1 MPDPVTVSV
10 EVARP
15 RQEVFDYVDVL
26 ANHEGW
32 LKNLYKDW
40 SFEGPKRGVGA
51 KAKAQVDAPAAREKV
66 SFEVVESVSPERI
79 VEDGESAHGKRETT
93 GTYRFVELEGGRT
106 RIEFELAWR
115 KAPRTERLAPFV
127 ARAFMTRA
135 LGKSMKR
142 LASLLEKG

>member
-15 RQEVFDYVDVL
+15 RQEVFDHVDVL
-26 ANHEGW
+26 ANHEAW

-51 KAKAQVDAPAAREKV
+51 KARAQVDAPAAREKV
-66 SFEVVESVSPERI
+66 DIEVVESVAPERT
-79 VEDGESAHGKRETT
+79 VEHVTSAHGKRETT
-93 GTYRFVELEGGRT
+93 GTYRFTEAGAGRT

-115 KAPRTERLAPFV
+115 KAPRTERMAPWMI
-127 ARAFMTRA
+127 RAFMARA
-135 LGKSMKR
+135 LGKSMKL
-142 LASLLEKG
+142 LAAQLEAS

>member
-1 MPDPVTVSV
+1 MPEPVTVSV

-51 KAKAQVDAPAAREKV
+51 KARAQVDAPAAREKV
-66 SFEVVESVSPERI
+66 EIEVVEARAPERI
-79 VEDGESAHGKRETT
+79 VEEVTSAHGKRETT
-93 GTYRFVELEGGRT
+93 GTYRFVEIAGGGT

-115 KAPRTERLAPFV
+115 KAPRSERLAPFMV
-127 ARAFMTRA
+127 RAFMSRA
-135 LGKSMKR
+135 LGKSMKT
-142 LASLLEKG
+142 LAALLEKG